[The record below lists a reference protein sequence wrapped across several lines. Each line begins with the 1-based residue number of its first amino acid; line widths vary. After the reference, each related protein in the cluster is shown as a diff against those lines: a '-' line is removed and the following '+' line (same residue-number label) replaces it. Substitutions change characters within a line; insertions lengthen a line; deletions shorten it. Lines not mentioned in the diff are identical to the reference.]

1 MFNYVLNFSAVLRI
15 YRISHS
21 RSFPLQNE
29 INYCKTFLQYK
40 VYRSDLKTAWVIQ
53 HRVLSLW
60 PLHIGA
66 SRAAVLQDFS
76 SRFGAVDRIV
86 NFYCCIVTKIY
97 YFHIFL
103 SHSVLVLSFS
113 VHSQSQPP
121 PPPPPPPILRTM
133 WYFSVSFLINL
144 QKCQQFCVF
153 LSIWGAVCTLMRKKN
168 ELKWF

>member
-1 MFNYVLNFSAVLRI
+1 MEILFLNPLYNRFMFNYVLNFSEVLRI

-21 RSFPLQNE
+21 RSFQLQNE
-29 INYCKTFLQYK
+29 INYCKTFFQYK
-40 VYRSDLKTAWVIQ
+40 VYRSDQISHLKTAWVIQ

-60 PLHIGA
+60 PSLHIGA

-121 PPPPPPPILRTM
+121 PHPPYLGPCDI
-133 WYFSVSFLINL
+133 S
-144 QKCQQFCVF
+144 VF
-153 LSIWGAVCTLMRKKN
+153 L
-168 ELKWF
+168 F